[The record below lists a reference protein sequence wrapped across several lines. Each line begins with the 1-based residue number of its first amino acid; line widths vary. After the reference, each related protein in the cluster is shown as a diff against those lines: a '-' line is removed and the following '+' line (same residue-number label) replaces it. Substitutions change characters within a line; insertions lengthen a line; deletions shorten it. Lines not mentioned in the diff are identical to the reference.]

1 MNNDNIDL
9 HVRWSDRQDL
19 VLNVNPD
26 ETIYSIKEKIRH
38 SVEHAKQ
45 KYIRLIHKG
54 KVLCD
59 NQTLKSYGIGKINE
73 INSKATLYSPI
84 YINCSLSDYTPQNT
98 AFHTISSIGFDKL
111 RDSGFTE
118 EDIQYIRTQF
128 HRLHGTTVDRTSKE
142 AKNLEE
148 QWLNRNGETLVD
160 EIVEGTYK
168 EMVWGFIFGL
178 FLGIICLFW
187 FRNYVFSKKKRTGIV
202 AGMLINI
209 SFGIFHVYY

>member
-1 MNNDNIDL
+1 M
-9 HVRWSDRQDL
+9 
-19 VLNVNPD
+19 
-26 ETIYSIKEKIRH
+26 ETQTNF
-38 SVEHAKQ
+38 SVWQ
-45 KYIRLIHKG
+45 
-54 KVLCD
+54 
-59 NQTLKSYGIGKINE
+59 
-73 INSKATLYSPI
+73 
-84 YINCSLSDYTPQNT
+84 
-98 AFHTISSIGFDKL
+98 TISSIGFDKL

-160 EIVEGTYK
+160 ESKKEKKNTIMIGKNLMFAVVEGTYK

-202 AGMLINI
+202 AGMLINV